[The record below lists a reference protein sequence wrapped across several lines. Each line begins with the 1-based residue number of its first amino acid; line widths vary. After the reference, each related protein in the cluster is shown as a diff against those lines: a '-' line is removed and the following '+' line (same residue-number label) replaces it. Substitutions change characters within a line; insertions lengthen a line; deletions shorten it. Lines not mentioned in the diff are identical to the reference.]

1 MNSEAL
7 LKQYVDTGLPINE
20 YQFNKLS
27 PNLKKTYIRKRN
39 IAFENGFGEDDDV
52 EKYEIPYLS
61 DKSKIEMLK
70 TYGNMIRLIDNPTE
84 EMKIVSLEYAGEN
97 IRHIDN
103 PSEELQLIAVTN
115 DGRSI
120 LFIPNPSEK
129 VQLKSIEYWGKNIRF
144 IENPTEKVQ
153 LYAIEDNI
161 DNIFHIKNPK
171 GKVLDILKQING
183 SDELNENINRIK
195 DLLK

>member
-27 PNLKKTYIRKRN
+27 TNLKKTYIRKRN
-39 IAFENGFGEDDDV
+39 IAFENRFREDDDV

-61 DKSKIEMLK
+61 DKSKINMLK
-70 TYGNMIRLIDNPTE
+70 TYGNMIQLIDNPTE
-84 EMKIVSLEYAGEN
+84 EMKIVSLEYAGDN
-97 IRHIDN
+97 IQYIDN
-103 PSEELQLIAVTN
+103 PSEELQLLAVTN
-115 DGRSI
+115 DRRSI
-120 LFIPNPSEK
+120 RYISNPSEK
-129 VQLKSIEYWGKNIRF
+129 VQLKSIEYWGKNIRY
-144 IENPTEKVQ
+144 IQNPTEKVQ

-161 DNIFHIKNPK
+161 DNIYHIKNPT
-171 GKVLDILKQING
+171 GKVLEILKQMEG
-183 SDELNENINRIK
+183 SDNLQENINRIK

>member
-1 MNSEAL
+1 MNSEAI
-7 LKQYVDTGLPINE
+7 LKQYVDTGLLIPE

-39 IAFENGFGEDDDV
+39 IALEGGFGELDDV

-70 TYGNMIRLIDNPTE
+70 TYGNMIQLIDNPTE

-144 IENPTEKVQ
+144 IENPTELVQ

-171 GKVLDILKQING
+171 GKVLDILKQIDG

>member
-39 IAFENGFGEDDDV
+39 IAFENGFGEEDDV

-70 TYGNMIRLIDNPTE
+70 TYGDMIQLIDNPTE
-84 EMKIVSLEYAGEN
+84 EMKIVSLEYAGDN
-97 IRHIDN
+97 LQYIDN
-103 PSEELQLIAVTN
+103 PSEELQLLAVTN
-115 DGRSI
+115 DRRSI
-120 LFIPNPSEK
+120 RYIPNPSEK

-144 IENPTEKVQ
+144 IQNPTEKVQ

-161 DNIFHIKNPK
+161 NNIYYIKNPT
-171 GKVLDILKQING
+171 GKVLEILKQMEG
-183 SDELNENINRIK
+183 SDDLNENIKRIK
-195 DLLK
+195 ELL